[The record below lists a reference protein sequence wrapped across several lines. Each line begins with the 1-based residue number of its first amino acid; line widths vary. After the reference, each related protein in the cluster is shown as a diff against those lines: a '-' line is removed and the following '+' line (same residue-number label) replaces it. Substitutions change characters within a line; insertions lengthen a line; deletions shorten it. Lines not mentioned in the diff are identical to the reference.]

1 MKRKENFVLRRV
13 ADTWVILPL
22 AEQTLNFDGMLT
34 LNDSGAMLWKLLE
47 PGSSR
52 ETLAQALTEEYEVS
66 YEQALCDVDAFLA
79 KLLQAGCAEAEQTS

>member
-13 ADTWVILPL
+13 VDTWVILPL

-34 LNDSGAMLWKLLE
+34 LNDSGAMLWEHLE

-52 ETLAQALTEEYEVS
+52 ETLAQALTEHYEVS
-66 YEQALCDVDAFLA
+66 YEQALCDVDDFME
-79 KLLQAGCAEAEQTS
+79 KLLQAGCAEAE